1 MSPMQ
6 ENDDERQENKQ
17 PHEMTSDE
25 LLDLV
30 VHPKV
35 AKKLR
40 ERVKDEPPD
49 DCDERND

>member
-1 MSPMQ
+1 MQ
-6 ENDDERQENKQ
+6 ENNDERQENKQ

-25 LLDLV
+25 LLDFV

-49 DCDERND
+49 DCDSDTD